1 MEEQEGRSAF
11 LEDQTIRAPS
21 SWLSLVSLHEL
32 LSFSQ
37 DQSVIIYRLCL
48 LPSLCCPE
56 RLFVPSSAEE
66 KSLHS
71 KYIKHMNSS
80 DEKRGNNLFGEL
92 TYILL
97 NTFIG
102 CPRAPS
108 GAFTAARHRDTASNL
123 ELSQKVHPTS
133 LL

>member
-1 MEEQEGRSAF
+1 MEEQEARSTF

-21 SWLSLVSLHEL
+21 HWLSLASLHGP

-37 DQSVIIYRLCL
+37 DHSVVIYRLCL
-48 LPSLCCPE
+48 LPSLCCPK

-66 KSLHS
+66 KSLHY

-80 DEKRGNNLFGEL
+80 DEKQSNNLFGEL

-108 GAFTAARHRDTASNL
+108 GAFTAARHRDMTSNL
-123 ELSQKVHPTS
+123 ESSQKVHRT
-133 LL
+133 LF